1 MAKSQRF
8 LRLVI
13 LTTILSMLALSRCP
27 TAASYN
33 VARGGISVR
42 VSPTYITSQ
51 VSDGDL
57 IGPIYVS
64 NAGSLP
70 LDLQGFIYEGGH
82 DENGIPV
89 FSKPIKG
96 EDTLTRGV
104 SLTLEPAEFTLMPGE
119 SRPIK
124 VKAHVTPTFS
134 GGAYPIIVFQGQPLR
149 NTQPREPSTSARVAV
164 LTLLTVEPNTKQ
176 DSVSTSASI
185 ESVVLS
191 QDPVDKSVTIS
202 AICKN
207 EGNIH
212 TNLRGTAVIKSYL
225 GHVASVTTLEPVVC
239 LPGYKRAITAR
250 FAPFDLDQGI
260 YIAELFV
267 NAEGTE
273 QLSIP
278 VAFQVAENGMITT
291 IDMDLA
297 LL

>member
-1 MAKSQRF
+1 M
-8 LRLVI
+8 RLVI
-13 LTTILSMLALSRCP
+13 LTTILSMLALSGAYC
-27 TAASYN
+27 SILQCS
-33 VARGGISVR
+33 ARRNISR

-57 IGPIYVS
+57 IGPIHVS
-64 NAGSLP
+64 NTGSLP

-239 LPGYKRAITAR
+239 SGYKRAITAR
-250 FAPFDLDQGI
+250 FA
-260 YIAELFV
+260 
-267 NAEGTE
+267 
-273 QLSIP
+273 
-278 VAFQVAENGMITT
+278 
-291 IDMDLA
+291 
-297 LL
+297 LLTWIKESTSLNCL